1 MDENVHLFIL
11 GYILKENTLLA
22 EWLLGRFAGQIT
34 QPRPFFH
41 KEVFGTAARIVAP
54 RRSSNVCFTLWLL
67 RFGFRQAR
75 RPLDLHLKLTLC
87 LRQNYEA
94 FFDAREDNAVYAFL
108 GLTAPPGSKVRTQAC
123 DVSFSLNSIPA
134 A

>member
-1 MDENVHLFIL
+1 MDENVRLFIL

-54 RRSSNVCFTLWLL
+54 
-67 RFGFRQAR
+67 QAQ
-75 RPLDLHLKLTLC
+75 L
-87 LRQNYEA
+87 Q
-94 FFDAREDNAVYAFL
+94 
-108 GLTAPPGSKVRTQAC
+108 
-123 DVSFSLNSIPA
+123 SLFYIMASQVQI
-134 A
+134 